1 MNKKIIISLGAF
13 LIFTNVSLLP
23 NFVVQAHASSKNITE
38 YTNAGNLNEKE
49 GRLSIG
55 QKPQLTRLLKVT
67 NPLMFGND
75 VKYVQTALRHW
86 GYNLK
91 VDGYYGNETKNT
103 VIKFQRFKGLDPD
116 GIVGPLT
123 FKALIS

>member
-38 YTNAGNLNEKE
+38 YTNASNLNEKE
-49 GRLSIG
+49 GRLSVG

-67 NPLMFGND
+67 NPLMYGYD
-75 VKYVQTALRHW
+75 VEYVQKVLRNL
-86 GYNLK
+86 GYKLR

-103 VIKFQRFKGLDPD
+103 VIRFQKSKRLDPD